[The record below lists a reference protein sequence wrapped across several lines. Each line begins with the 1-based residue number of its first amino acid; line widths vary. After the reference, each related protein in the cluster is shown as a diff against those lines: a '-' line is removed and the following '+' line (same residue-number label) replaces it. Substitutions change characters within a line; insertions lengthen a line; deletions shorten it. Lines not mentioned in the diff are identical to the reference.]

1 LAGVGRAAPFTPARA
16 PPAASRTEVTR
27 RPGRIAT
34 PLDRYTRGVL
44 TVIALALSVL
54 ALTPWVRPIWVIGAL
69 GPGPAEA
76 QRRKE
81 IAVPAA
87 WGKPVGYSDGYGLF
101 EAPDGTLRQVGL
113 ETGRIAAVTK
123 RN

>member
-1 LAGVGRAAPFTPARA
+1 M
-16 PPAASRTEVTR
+16 
-27 RPGRIAT
+27 
-34 PLDRYTRGVL
+34 PLDRYTRGAL
-44 TVIALALSVL
+44 TVIALALSVM
-54 ALTPWVRPIWVIGAL
+54 ALTPWVDPTRVAGAL

-81 IAVPAA
+81 TAVPAA
-87 WGKPVGYSDGYGLF
+87 WGKLVGYSDGYGLF

-113 ETGRIAAVTK
+113 KTGSIAALTK